1 MRLLNIFKRTFRIEK
16 KDNQLYYLQER
27 KFFKWRDIGTKDM
40 KLKDANYN
48 AILKLSARYVITHA
62 VNFKNI

>member
-1 MRLLNIFKRTFRIEK
+1 MSLCKRSFRIIK

-27 KFFKWRDIGTKDM
+27 KFFKWRDVGTKYM
-40 KLKDANYN
+40 SLKDASYT